1 MGVQSSHGIKIKIIG
16 RKGKAQMSPQLLSR
30 VPLVRVLGTSS
41 NKIGRGLLCARIQ
54 SYNTPHIISL
64 VLTVL
69 EKMVVSPF
77 YNRETETQ
85 SQQIGAFEG
94 AGDTGLAPAA
104 HPTLVSSWAVTDQP
118 GLLHHLYHRAKH
130 PHPPNI
136 SKAESREAG
145 SQDPPPPNPLLYTAS
160 SPKPSPR
167 CHTKFARL
175 PMR

>member
-1 MGVQSSHGIKIKIIG
+1 
-16 RKGKAQMSPQLLSR
+16 MSPQLPSR
-30 VPLVRVLGTSS
+30 VPLVRILGTSS

-54 SYNTPHIISL
+54 SYSAPHIISL

-77 YNRETETQ
+77 YNREMETQ

-94 AGDTGLAPAA
+94 AGDTGLTPAA
-104 HPTLVSSWAVTDQP
+104 YPTLISSRAVTDQP
-118 GLLHHLYHRAKH
+118 GLLHHLFNHRVKH

-160 SPKPSPR
+160 SPKPNPR

-175 PMR
+175 PVR